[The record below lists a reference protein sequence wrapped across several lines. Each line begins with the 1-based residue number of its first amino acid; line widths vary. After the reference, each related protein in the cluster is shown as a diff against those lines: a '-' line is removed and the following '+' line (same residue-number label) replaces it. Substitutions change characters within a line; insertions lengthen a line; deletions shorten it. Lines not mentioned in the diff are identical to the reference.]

1 MTDISGIKFNS
12 EGLVPAVAQDIR
24 TKEVLMLA
32 YMDKEALEKT
42 LSTGKAHYWSRSRKA
57 LWQKGETS
65 GNFLNVKSI
74 YYDCDSDA
82 VLLFVEPEGPACH
95 TGERSCF
102 FNKLSGHDNADTS
115 GPAVMEELYR
125 TAVERKNADPA
136 ESYVA
141 SLYSKG
147 LSNILGKV
155 MEECLETVEAAEEKG
170 ERELVRETADLWFHT
185 IVLLG
190 YKAVDIEKV
199 FSELKK
205 RQGTSGLA
213 EKMSRQKK
221 G

>member
-1 MTDISGIKFNS
+1 MTDISGIKFNT

-42 LSTGKAHYWSRSRKA
+42 LSTGKAHYWSRSRKT
-57 LWQKGETS
+57 LWLKGETS
-65 GNFLNVKSI
+65 GNFLHVKSI
-74 YYDCDSDA
+74 YYDCDNDA

-102 FNKLSGHDNADTS
+102 FNRLSGRDHADTS
-115 GPAVMEELYR
+115 GPAVLEELYK

-136 ESYVA
+136 KSYIS

-155 MEECLETVEAAEEKG
+155 MEECLETVEAAEEMSEK
-170 ERELVRETADLWFHT
+170 ELVYETADLWFHT
-185 IVLLG
+185 VVLLG
-190 YKAVDIEKV
+190 YKGIDIGKV

-205 RQGTSGLA
+205 RQGKSGLA
-213 EKMSRQKK
+213 EKISREKK

>member
-24 TKEVLMLA
+24 TREVLMLA

-42 LSTGKAHYWSRSRKA
+42 LSTGKAHYWSRSRKT

-82 VLLFVEPEGPACH
+82 VLLLVEPEGPACH

-102 FNKLSGHDNADTS
+102 FNRLSGGLADTS
-115 GPAVMEELYR
+115 GPAVMGELYR
-125 TAVERKNADPA
+125 TAVERKDADPA
-136 ESYVA
+136 KSYIA

-147 LSNILGKV
+147 LSNILIKV
-155 MEECLETVEAAEEKG
+155 MEECLETVEAAEEMG
-170 ERELVRETADLWFHT
+170 EKELVCETADLWFHT
-185 IVLLG
+185 VVLLG

-205 RQGTSGLA
+205 RQGKSGHA
-213 EKMSRQKK
+213 EKMSREKK